1 MSISPLSTQAQLCTH
16 VLHSG
21 LCAVFSAPSTCPLKH
36 CPSFTTPLK
45 YHFLQQ
51 SFPDSPVYGSLPS
64 LPRAPQTLLF
74 VPLLLHFYSLS
85 LCEVSYVC
93 ACLLWA
99 SKRLIEV
106 KTIAL
111 ASDSPDFTSDEL
123 VWPWAFCVT
132 SWSPIIFRDKT
143 GILIY
148 FPHVFLVGFTYLFV
162 FKKCIIM
169 HLPHAR

>member
-1 MSISPLSTQAQLCTH
+1 MSCTLVFVQFSLLPAPAPWNAILPSQLRSNTTSSSKPSQIPLSMA
-16 VLHSG
+16 
-21 LCAVFSAPSTCPLKH
+21 ACP
-36 CPSFTTPLK
+36 
-45 YHFLQQ
+45 
-51 SFPDSPVYGSLPS
+51 PS

-74 VPLLLHFYSLS
+74 VPLLLHFYILS

-99 SKRLIEV
+99 SKGLIEV
-106 KTIAL
+106 RTIAL

-143 GILIY
+143 SILIY
-148 FPHVFLVGFTYLFV
+148 FPHGFLVGYMYLFV